1 MGTQIV
7 TAVICVVAGIF
18 LLIQSFSNFTVLS
31 PKNEKMFKRVS
42 QKALRVY
49 YGIFGVL
56 FLIFGCITL
65 FMNNVN

>member
-1 MGTQIV
+1 MSSQTL
-7 TAVICVVAGIF
+7 TAILCVFAGIM
-18 LLIQSFSNFTVLS
+18 LCIQSFSNFRILS

-56 FLIFGCITL
+56 FLFFGCFTL
-65 FMNNVN
+65 FMKVN